1 MTNQDTLTQLVADAN
16 DACTFA
22 AAEKILRI
30 AVVELLRLP
39 AIRSTRDL
47 PLDLENVV
55 AALSA
60 DARDAR
66 ASAKGVVG

>member
-1 MTNQDTLTQLVADAN
+1 MSQTDTLTQLVADAN

-30 AVVELLRLP
+30 AAVELLRLP
-39 AIRSTRDL
+39 AIRSTRDGL
-47 PLDLENVV
+47 LDLENVV

-66 ASAKGVVG
+66 ASAEGLG